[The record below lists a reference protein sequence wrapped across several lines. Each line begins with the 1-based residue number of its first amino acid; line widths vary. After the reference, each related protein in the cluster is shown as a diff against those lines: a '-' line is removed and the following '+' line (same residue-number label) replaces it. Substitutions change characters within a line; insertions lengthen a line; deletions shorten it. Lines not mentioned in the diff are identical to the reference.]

1 MFRRCC
7 WFPDERLAWGQGRIA
22 TVDLRK
28 LFDNYWKTKQA
39 DAALKDRAA
48 DIEKEHKNMLD
59 EWKKAKEEY
68 QTLLGEANNQTL
80 SLEER
85 EKRKKSAEDKFKQI
99 KESEDAITQYERQA
113 RTTLDEQ
120 RKRMRDS
127 ILEEIRTT
135 VNGKAKAAGFALVSI
150 PRPRAP
156 TIPRLSCYSNNEN
169 DLTEAVLSQL
179 NAGAPAEP
187 PRRTIRRP
195 TRRTTRRRTRSSQA
209 PSRGSALT
217 QPLRGVF
224 EQRLFRLR
232 NGNTFGPSAWL
243 TP

>member
-1 MFRRCC
+1 MKSPLRNIVPALLLVF
-7 WFPDERLAWGQGRIA
+7 LMTSSAWGQGRIA

-68 QTLLGEANNQTL
+68 STLLSEANNQTL

-85 EKRKKSAEDKFKQI
+85 EKRKKSAEDKFKQL
-99 KESEDAITQYERQA
+99 KDSEDSITQYERSA

-120 RKRMRDS
+120 KKRMRDS
-127 ILEEIRTT
+127 ILDEIRTT
-135 VNGKAKAAGFALVSI
+135 VNGKAKAGAYALVVDTASESANNTPVI
-150 PRPRAP
+150 
-156 TIPRLSCYSNNEN
+156 LYSNNEN

-179 NAGAPAEP
+179 NAGAPVD
-187 PRRTIRRP
+187 
-195 TRRTTRRRTRSSQA
+195 
-209 PSRGSALT
+209 ALKSGDKT
-217 QPLRGVF
+217 VD
-224 EQRLFRLR
+224 
-232 NGNTFGPSAWL
+232 TKDDKKKDKK
-243 TP
+243 

>member
-1 MFRRCC
+1 MKSLLCKLV
-7 WFPDERLAWGQGRIA
+7 PGLLLVSLLSGSAWGQGRIA

-48 DIEKEHKNMLD
+48 DIEKDHKTMLD
-59 EWKKAKEEY
+59 DWKKAKDEY

-127 ILEEIRTT
+127 IVEEIRTD
-135 VNGKAKAAGFALVSI
+135 
-150 PRPRAP
+150 R
-156 TIPRLSCYSNNEN
+156 
-169 DLTEAVLSQL
+169 
-179 NAGAPAEP
+179 
-187 PRRTIRRP
+187 
-195 TRRTTRRRTRSSQA
+195 
-209 PSRGSALT
+209 
-217 QPLRGVF
+217 
-224 EQRLFRLR
+224 
-232 NGNTFGPSAWL
+232 
-243 TP
+243 